1 MCPTGCYIDPDTRRC
16 RTCNKTLHEIMNVLE
31 VPKADQEHTINWLI
45 YRQYQ

>member
-1 MCPTGCYIDPDTRRC
+1 MCLQGCYIDP
-16 RTCNKTLHEIMNVLE
+16 KTLKCRSCGRTLKQLMDALH